1 MSSNRTNGV
10 YFAIRIGFQL
20 ESATRTAGTDYLTV
34 MVYSIRDYTNRF
46 SSQKP
51 VDVKA
56 NTIVSLEEIDGNPV
70 QRVFLARH
78 LGRLSKSQREAF
90 EKLYKSK
97 RRYGIW

>member
-1 MSSNRTNGV
+1 MR
-10 YFAIRIGFQL
+10 FQL
-20 ESATRTAGTDYLTV
+20 ESATRTFGADSLTV
-34 MVYSIRDYTNRF
+34 MVYYANRF
-46 SSQKP
+46 SPQIP